1 MLVIAGQVAT
11 EAVEAIKSKEMK
23 LTPADRALLF
33 SLKRKYFSFKKSG
46 KLDRDG
52 AFYYDDKRL
61 AYEEYISES
70 TVLRA
75 KRKLCDQ
82 EYIRCEIGK
91 HKGLATRYWI
101 LAKGIK
107 MLPFR
112 QSQRVAN
119 CLAKDIK
126 MAHKGYQNDTPNIV
140 INKETKHPFLPTSY
154 YQEIFKGKNKDEFET
169 KEHFLNEGYTEFQ
182 IEDAKRSL

>member
-1 MLVIAGQVAT
+1 MQITAGQVVIDAF
-11 EAVEAIKSKEMK
+11 EAVKPKEMK
-23 LTPADRALLF
+23 LTPSDRALLF
-33 SLKRKYFSFKKSG
+33 SLKRKYFSFKKNG
-46 KLDRDG
+46 KLDKDG

-61 AYEEYISES
+61 AYEEYVSES
-70 TVLRA
+70 TILRA

-82 EYIRCEIGK
+82 EYIRCEVGK

-119 CLAKDIK
+119 CLAKGIK
-126 MAHKGYQNDTPNIV
+126 MADKGYQNDIPNIV

-154 YQEIFKGKNKDEFET
+154 YQEILKEKNKDEFET
-169 KEHFLNEGYTEFQ
+169 KEHFLSEGYTEFQ